1 MGKNKVRSGNR
12 RTFSVPH
19 DEFDVVVVG
28 AGAAGVAAADR
39 LASTGLSFVVLEA
52 RDRPGGR
59 AWTVTPAAG
68 LSVDLGCGWLHSA
81 ENNPWAAIAVR
92 QGRTLDKSPP
102 PWARTGSQVGPNR
115 KAMDGFNAAI
125 GRFRERV
132 AAFPADGPDAALDT
146 LLEAGDPFN
155 PLIDAVSTYYSGAEL
170 AKVSVRDLAAYED
183 SGVNWRVREGY
194 GAVVAG
200 LAATVPVRYQC
211 PVRAIDHSGRWL
223 ALESELGVVRCRA
236 VIVTLSTGLIA
247 RTPELF
253 RPALFD
259 KTEAAEHL
267 PLGLA
272 DKVYFQLDDP
282 EAFEPDTRAFGNID
296 VRATAAY
303 HLRPRGRPIIECYF
317 GGELAER
324 LEPGGMEAASA
335 FAADELVGLFGA
347 GIRKTLRPMCYHGW
361 RTDPWAAGA
370 YSYARPGFAGCR
382 TRLAEPVDERI
393 FFAGEACSPASY
405 STAHGAYE
413 TGVAAV
419 KRAVRALAAR

>member
-1 MGKNKVRSGNR
+1 
-12 RTFSVPH
+12 VPH

-52 RDRPGGR
+52 RERPGGR
-59 AWTVTPAAG
+59 AWTATPAAG

-81 ENNPWAAIAVR
+81 ETNPWAEIALR

-115 KAMDGFNAAI
+115 DAMAGFNAAI

-132 AAFPADGPDAALDT
+132 AAFPAGGPDAALDT
-146 LLEAGDPFN
+146 LLEPGDPSN
-155 PLIDAVSTYYSGAEL
+155 PMIDAVSTYYSGAEL

-200 LAATVPVRYQC
+200 LAASAPVRYRC
-211 PVRAIDHSGRWL
+211 PVRAIDHSGRRL
-223 ALESELGVVRCRA
+223 VLETDLGAVRCRA
-236 VIVTLSTGLIA
+236 VIVTLSTGVIA
-247 RTPELF
+247 RAPDLF
-253 RPALFD
+253 RPALPD
-259 KTEAAEHL
+259 KIEACERL

-272 DKVYFQLDDP
+272 DKVYFRLDGA
-282 EAFEPDTRAFGNID
+282 EAFEPDSRAFGNVD

-303 HLRPRGRPIIECYF
+303 HLRPLGRPIIECYF
-317 GGELAER
+317 GGELAQS
-324 LEPGGMEAASA
+324 LEPGGIEAAAA

-347 GIRKTLRPMCYHGW
+347 AFRRALSPLCYHGW
-361 RTDPWAAGA
+361 RADPWAAGA
-370 YSYARPGFAGCR
+370 YSYARPGFQTCR
-382 TRLAEPVDERI
+382 AKLAEPVDDRI
-393 FFAGEACSPASY
+393 FFAGEACSLASY

-413 TGVAAV
+413 TGLNAAKSV
-419 KRAVRALAAR
+419 VRALGVG

>member
-1 MGKNKVRSGNR
+1 
-12 RTFSVPH
+12 VPH

-52 RDRPGGR
+52 RDRAGGR

-81 ENNPWAAIAVR
+81 ENNPWAAIAQR

-102 PWARTGSQVGPNR
+102 PWSRSGSQVGPNR
-115 KAMDGFNAAI
+115 YAMAGFNTAI

-132 AAFPADGPDAALDT
+132 AAFPPEGPDAALDM
-146 LLEAGDPFN
+146 LLEPGDPFN
-155 PLIDAVSTYYSGAEL
+155 PMIDAVSTYYSGAEL
-170 AKVSVRDLAAYED
+170 AKVSVHDLAAYED

-200 LAATVPVRYQC
+200 LAATAPVRYRC
-211 PVRAIDHSGRWL
+211 PVRAIDHSGRRL
-223 ALESELGVVRCRA
+223 ALETDLGVVRCRA
-236 VIVTLSTGLIA
+236 VIVTLSTGVLA
-247 RTPELF
+247 RAPDLF
-253 RPALFD
+253 RPALPG

-272 DKVYFQLDDP
+272 DKVYFRLDGA
-282 EAFEPDTRAFGNID
+282 EAFEPDSRAFGKVD
-296 VRATAAY
+296 ARATAAY
-303 HLRPRGRPIIECYF
+303 HIRPLGRPIVETYF
-317 GGELAER
+317 GGELAEG
-324 LEPGGMEAASA
+324 LEPGGMDAAAA
-335 FAADELVGLFGA
+335 FATDELVGLLGA
-347 GIRKTLRPMCYHGW
+347 EFRKSLRPLCYHGW

-370 YSYARPGFAGCR
+370 YSYARPGFQACR
-382 TRLAEPVDERI
+382 AKLAEPVDERI

-405 STAHGAYE
+405 STAHGAYQ
-413 TGVAAV
+413 TGVSAAEN
-419 KRAVRALAAR
+419 AARALGAR